1 MNRFKKLISI
11 FTVFMLVFTTGC
23 ANNQNQTQTVEK
35 NGNIVILFTS
45 DIHCSLDKG
54 FGFEGLQQIRDSYE
68 ARGYTTILVDD
79 GDAIQGDNVGVFT
92 QGEAIINLMNTVKY
106 DIAIPGNH
114 EFDYGMDRFME
125 LTKIANFPYTS
136 CNIHKEGELLFEPYI
151 IKEAAG
157 KKIAFIGITTPMTI
171 TSSTPK
177 FFQNEKGEYIYD
189 FSQDDTGEKLYAAVQ
204 SAIDGA
210 KAEGADYIYVM
221 AHCGLEEECAPWTYA
236 DIISHTSGINV
247 FLDGHSHDTEQIVM
261 KDKDGNDVIRSAV
274 GTKWVGIGYSII
286 TPEDGIKETNIIS
299 WTNKISAP
307 EMFNFN
313 NAATPVVKETKA
325 KLEETMGVVVG
336 HSDVDLIIHDPVA
349 VDSIGEP
356 VRIVRTQE
364 TNLGDLEADAVRTQC
379 DADIAL
385 VGGGGIRTP
394 IKKGDITYGD
404 ILNVAPFSNQLC
416 VVEATGQQILD
427 ALEWGARA
435 LPSEFGGFL
444 QVSGMSYDIDVSI
457 PSPCKSDQNSM
468 MTSIEGER
476 RVRNV
481 KVNGEPIDPAK
492 TYTVAGLDYLLLNK
506 GDGNT
511 AFDGATL
518 VKDGIKLDTQAIIEY
533 ISEDLNG
540 SVGEEYS
547 NPYGQ
552 GRITILNGE

>member
-35 NGNIVILFTS
+35 NGNIVILYTS
-45 DIHCSLDKG
+45 DIHCALDKG

-79 GDAIQGDNVGVFT
+79 GDAIQGENVGVFT

-125 LTKIANFPYTS
+125 LTKIANFPYIS

-204 SAIDGA
+204 SAIDEA

-286 TPEDGIKETNIIS
+286 TPEEGIKETNIIS

-349 VDSIGEP
+349 VDSIGKP

-518 VKDGIKLDTQAIIEY
+518 VKDGIKLDAQAIIEY

>member
-35 NGNIVILFTS
+35 NGNIVILYTS
-45 DIHCSLDKG
+45 DIHCALDKG

-79 GDAIQGDNVGVFT
+79 GDAIQGENVGVFT

-125 LTKIANFPYTS
+125 LTKIANFPYIS

-261 KDKDGNDVIRSAV
+261 KDKDGNDVVRSAV

-286 TPEDGIKETNIIS
+286 TPEEGIKETNIIS

-349 VDSIGEP
+349 VDSIGKP

-518 VKDGIKLDTQAIIEY
+518 VKDGIKLDAQAIIEY

>member
-1 MNRFKKLISI
+1 MNRFKKMISI
-11 FTVFMLVFTTGC
+11 FTVFMLILTTGC
-23 ANNQNQTQTVEK
+23 ANNQKQEQTVEK
-35 NGNIVILFTS
+35 NGNIVIFFTS
-45 DIHCSLDKG
+45 DIHCALDKG

-68 ARGYTTILVDD
+68 ARGYTTLLVDD
-79 GDAIQGDNVGVFT
+79 GDAIQGENVGVFT

-106 DIAIPGNH
+106 DVAIPGNH

-125 LTKIANFPYTS
+125 LTKIANFPYIS

-221 AHCGLEEECAPWTYA
+221 GHCGLEEECAPWTYA

-261 KDKDGNDVIRSAV
+261 KDKDGNDVVRSAV
-274 GTKWVGIGYSII
+274 GTKWIGIGYSII
-286 TPEDGIKETNIIS
+286 TPEEGIKETNIIS

-349 VDSIGEP
+349 VDSIGKP

-364 TNLGDLEADAVRTQC
+364 TNLGDLEADAIRTQC

-404 ILNVAPFSNQLC
+404 ILNVAPFGNQLT

-435 LPSEFGGFL
+435 LPAEFGGFL

-481 KVNGEPIDPAK
+481 KINGEPIDPAK

-518 VKDGIKLDTQAIIEY
+518 VKDGIKLDAQAIIEY
-533 ISEDLNG
+533 ITEDLNG
-540 SVGEEYS
+540 TVGEEYS

>member
-35 NGNIVILFTS
+35 NGNIVILYTS
-45 DIHCSLDKG
+45 DIHCALDKG

-68 ARGYTTILVDD
+68 AKGYTTILVDD
-79 GDAIQGDNVGVFT
+79 GDAIQGENVGVFT

-204 SAIDGA
+204 SAIDSA

-261 KDKDGNDVIRSAV
+261 KDKDGNDVVRSAV

-286 TPEDGIKETNIIS
+286 TPEEGIKETNIIS

-349 VDSIGEP
+349 VDSIGKP

-457 PSPCKSDQNSM
+457 PSPCKSDENSM

-518 VKDGIKLDTQAIIEY
+518 VKDGIKLDAQAIIEY

>member
-35 NGNIVILFTS
+35 NGNIVILYTS
-45 DIHCSLDKG
+45 DIHCALDKG

-79 GDAIQGDNVGVFT
+79 GDAIQGENVGVFT

-125 LTKIANFPYTS
+125 LTKIANFPYIS
-136 CNIHKEGELLFEPYI
+136 CNIHKEGELVFEPYI

-286 TPEDGIKETNIIS
+286 TPEEGIKETNIIS

-349 VDSIGEP
+349 VDSIGKP

-518 VKDGIKLDTQAIIEY
+518 VKDGIKLDAQAIIEY

>member
-1 MNRFKKLISI
+1 MNKFKKLISI
-11 FTVFMLVFTTGC
+11 FTVFMLVLTTGC
-23 ANNQNQTQTVEK
+23 ANNQNQAQTVEK
-35 NGNIVILFTS
+35 NGNIVILYTS
-45 DIHCSLDKG
+45 DIHCALDKG

-68 ARGYTTILVDD
+68 AKGYTTILVDD
-79 GDAIQGDNVGVFT
+79 GDAIQGENVGVFT

-106 DIAIPGNH
+106 DVAIPGNH

-125 LTKIANFPYTS
+125 LTEIANFPYIS
-136 CNIHKEGELLFEPYI
+136 CNIHKDGELVFEPYI

-157 KKIAFIGITTPMTI
+157 KKIAFVGITTPMTI

-189 FSQDDTGEKLYAAVQ
+189 FSQDETGEKLYAEVQ
-204 SAIDGA
+204 EAIDGA

-274 GTKWVGIGYSII
+274 GTKWEGIGYSII
-286 TPEDGIKETNIIS
+286 TPENGITETKMLS
-299 WTNKISAP
+299 WPNKANMP
-307 EMFNFN
+307 ELLNLN

-325 KLEETMGVVVG
+325 AMEETMNEVVG
-336 HSDVDLIIHDPVA
+336 HTDVDLVTHDPDE
-349 VDSIGEP
+349 VDASGNPI
-356 VRIVRTQE
+356 RIVRTQE

-379 DADIAL
+379 EADIAL
-385 VGGGGIRTP
+385 IGGGGIRTP
-394 IKKGDITYGD
+394 IKKGEITYGD
-404 ILNVAPFSNQLC
+404 ILNVAPFGNQLT
-416 VVEATGQQILD
+416 VIEATGQQILD
-427 ALEWGARA
+427 ALEWGVRA
-435 LPSEFGGFL
+435 LPAEFGGFL

-457 PSPCKSDQNSM
+457 PSPCKADENSM
-468 MTSIEGER
+468 MSTIEGER

-481 KVNGEPIDPAK
+481 KINGEPIDPAK

-518 VKDGIKLDTQAIIEY
+518 VKDGIKLDAQAIIEY
-533 ISEDLNG
+533 ITEDLNG
-540 SVGEEYS
+540 TVGEEYS